1 MAIITIILISYQY
14 CYDFQHPHQYYF
26 YIYYHYHHYYYFLC
40 LLLLFNPSSKFFIF
54 ENNDDMKRLAKEK
67 KWGITFEI
75 SDYIHFNVN
84 TKKCVIL
91 TQRYSLS

>member
-1 MAIITIILISYQY
+1 MIFNILINITFIFIIIIIIIIIFSACS
-14 CYDFQHPHQYYF
+14 CYLIP
-26 YIYYHYHHYYYFLC
+26 LV
-40 LLLLFNPSSKFFIF
+40 SFFIF

-67 KWGITFEI
+67 KWGITLEI